1 MARKK
6 KKDDDDIETLVDEVF
21 PKNTEKLIQSMEA
34 ANQIT
39 EETEKFLKSD
49 ELWEAAATQME
60 VRLLIL
66 SMSGMLAFAV
76 TEHGGLYLDHLIEE
90 EENNEDSKG

>member
-90 EENNEDSKG
+90 EENNENSKG

>member
-1 MARKK
+1 LARK
-6 KKDDDDIETLVDEVF
+6 KKDDDDIEKLVDNAF
-21 PKNTEKLIQSMEA
+21 DKNAEQLIESMEA
-34 ANQIT
+34 TNQIT
-39 EETEKFLKSD
+39 EETERFLKAD

-60 VRLLIL
+60 ARLLIL

-90 EENNEDSKG
+90 EENNENNKG

>member
-6 KKDDDDIETLVDEVF
+6 KDEDDIETLVDNAF
-21 PKNTEKLIQSMEA
+21 DKNAEKLIESMEA
-34 ANQIT
+34 TNQIT
-39 EETEKFLKSD
+39 NETEKFLKFD

-60 VRLLIL
+60 ARLTIL

-76 TEHGGLYLDHLIEE
+76 TEHGGLYLDHLIKED
-90 EENNEDSKG
+90 ENDENTEG

>member
-1 MARKK
+1 LARKK

>member
-1 MARKK
+1 LARKK

-90 EENNEDSKG
+90 EENNENSKG